1 MQNWGNSKF
10 QTNQSRRSQNAYIY
24 EMHPQQITQ
33 LEMNRNISDNYHGF
47 SYQKIRISG
56 QNAVVMTK

>member
-10 QTNQSRRSQNAYIY
+10 QTNQCRRSQNAYIY

-47 SYQKIRISG
+47 SYQKIGISG